1 MILFPVKYTGP
12 RTHSIRGPVYFESP
26 FFSCRCFRMRPENSR
41 GRQPAWNGITSP
53 SPCRARAAASKLRTF
68 PAVRVVH
75 PRTALFIHTG
85 PLKVLQLQPA
95 PHRGPL
101 REQKHG
107 QGVFLPIIRYHF
119 SIISINI
126 AHGIVNCLHFRPSSP
141 SSSDPA
147 SAVSFSVPVSQ
158 GAVNHPPVP
167 FPPAFDTTAD
177 SPGSQSPSSAPQ
189 TPPCPL
195 PPWRPPS
202 RSPQAGSGRS
212 TAPPPDGRS
221 R

>member
-12 RTHSIRGPVYFESP
+12 RMHSIRGPVYFESP

-85 PLKVLQLQPA
+85 SIESSPA
-95 PHRGPL
+95 SAGSPPWSPPGAETWSGSVSAH
-101 REQKHG
+101 H
-107 QGVFLPIIRYHF
+107 PIPVRH
-119 SIISINI
+119 NI

>member
-12 RTHSIRGPVYFESP
+12 RMHSIRGPVYFESP
-26 FFSCRCFRMRPENSR
+26 FFSCRCFRMRPESSR

-85 PLKVLQLQPA
+85 SIESSPA
-95 PHRGPL
+95 SAGSPPWSPPGA
-101 REQKHG
+101 ETWS
-107 QGVFLPIIRYHF
+107 GVFLPIIRYHF

-147 SAVSFSVPVSQ
+147 CRGQLQCTGFSGGCQ
-158 GAVNHPPVP
+158 
-167 FPPAFDTTAD
+167 
-177 SPGSQSPSSAPQ
+177 
-189 TPPCPL
+189 
-195 PPWRPPS
+195 PPS
-202 RSPQAGSGRS
+202 RAFSARF
-212 TAPPPDGRS
+212 
-221 R
+221 

>member
-12 RTHSIRGPVYFESP
+12 RMHTSAAPYISES
-26 FFSCRCFRMRPENSR
+26 FFQLGDVSDETETDK
-41 GRQPAWNGITSP
+41 RQPAWNELKISA
-53 SPCRARAAASKLRTF
+53 SVDKAARSKLRDFLNEWSIRGPLCSSTQ
-68 PAVRVVH
+68 A
-75 PRTALFIHTG
+75 

>member
-12 RTHSIRGPVYFESP
+12 RMHSIRGPLCS
-26 FFSCRCFRMRPENSR
+26 ST
-41 GRQPAWNGITSP
+41 QA
-53 SPCRARAAASKLRTF
+53 
-68 PAVRVVH
+68 
-75 PRTALFIHTG
+75 

>member
-1 MILFPVKYTGP
+1 MILFPVKYTGLADAQHP
-12 RTHSIRGPVYFESP
+12 RPCIFRIP
-26 FFSCRCFRMRPENSR
+26 FFQLQMFQDETGESR

-85 PLKVLQLQPA
+85 SIESSPA
-95 PHRGPL
+95 SAGSPPCSP
-101 REQKHG
+101 EQKHG

-119 SIISINI
+119 GIISINI

-147 SAVSFSVPVSQ
+147 CRGQLQCTGFSGGCQ
-158 GAVNHPPVP
+158 
-167 FPPAFDTTAD
+167 
-177 SPGSQSPSSAPQ
+177 
-189 TPPCPL
+189 
-195 PPWRPPS
+195 PPS
-202 RSPQAGSGRS
+202 RAFSARF
-212 TAPPPDGRS
+212 
-221 R
+221 